1 MAKQGLFTSRDKT
14 RLGKAVAKL
23 EKRKNIDIKI
33 IPLGGQSA
41 IGVQNCWLIIY
52 KNIQI
57 LLDCGRKIANLR
69 NYDKGE
75 IPNHFNPD
83 YSKIDFSKPLYV
95 ILSHGHLDHIL
106 GLVKLV
112 QLCKECNC
120 HVAIYGAE
128 KTIKVAK
135 RVLRVNKLIEL
146 ETLVYD
152 FIEFNTNSYFQ
163 VAEIIIESF
172 EVFHSIPGS
181 VGLVL
186 TIEGK
191 KIVYLT
197 DFKYCRDSDPQIP
210 QTSRRFQKIGKQNI
224 DTLIVDVTG
233 IIKNGWVSPVSL
245 VTHQFREIFEDK
257 NNAEKRIFITTF
269 ASDIQTIGEIADLAN
284 VVGGR
289 LVEFDGATMK
299 FFAEDIELEN
309 QDQYTNPPVIFVTG
323 SQGEKGSSLGKI
335 AKDDHFIFELNDNDL
350 VVFTSATLGQNAL
363 QVEAMI
369 ASLEQ
374 QGASVLIAR
383 HESGHGARKDII
395 QAVLDFLPDVVIPCH
410 AGRANRAKLKE
421 IIEKDEFLS
430 SRVTALLLEDGDS
443 YQM

>member
-23 EKRKNIDIKI
+23 EKRNKIDLKI

-41 IGVQNCWLIIY
+41 IGVQNCWLIIH
-52 KNIQI
+52 KNFQV

-69 NYDKGE
+69 NYDKGV
-75 IPNHFNPD
+75 IPDHFNPD

-112 QLCKECNC
+112 QLCEEYKC
-120 HVAIYGAE
+120 HVTIYSTGL
-128 KTIKVAK
+128 TIKIAK
-135 RVLRVNKLIEL
+135 RVLRVNKLHEL
-146 ETLVYD
+146 EALVYD
-152 FIEFNTNSYFQ
+152 FIEFDTNSCFQ
-163 VAEIIIESF
+163 VAGIEIESF
-172 EVFHSIPGS
+172 EVFHSIPDS

-186 TIEGK
+186 TIEDR

-210 QTSRRFQKIGKQNI
+210 KTSRRFQKIGERNI

-233 IIKNGWVSPVSL
+233 IIKNGWVNPVSL

-269 ASDIQTIGEIADLAN
+269 ASDIQTIGEIAELAN
-284 VVGGR
+284 MVGGR
-289 LVEFDGATMK
+289 PVEFDGATMK
-299 FFAEDIELEN
+299 FFAQDIELEN
-309 QDQYTNPPVIFVTG
+309 QDQYTNPPVVFVTG

-335 AKDDHFIFELNDNDL
+335 AKDNHFIFELNNNDL
-350 VVFTSATLGQNAL
+350 VVFTSTTLGQNAL

-374 QGASVLIAR
+374 QGANVLIAR

-410 AGRANRAKLKE
+410 AGRVNREKLKE

-430 SRVTALLLEDGDS
+430 SRVTTLLLEDGDS
-443 YQM
+443 FQM